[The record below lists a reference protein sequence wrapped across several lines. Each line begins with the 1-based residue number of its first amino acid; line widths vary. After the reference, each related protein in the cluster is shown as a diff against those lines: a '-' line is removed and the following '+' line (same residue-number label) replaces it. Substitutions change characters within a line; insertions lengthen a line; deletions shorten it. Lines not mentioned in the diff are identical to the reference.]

1 VRHYFTAGILL
12 VLLLFITSFAK
23 AGTQGEPF
31 YSSGNFSVLGDS
43 YNYADIG
50 LGAYSFHN
58 KDDGDG
64 AGEANLEFRFGKKY
78 YFVGP
83 LIGGLA
89 NTDGAFYGYAGF
101 YADFAYRKL
110 VITPVAAMGGYHQ
123 GSSRNLGGV
132 FTFRLAM
139 NFAYQITERARVGIR
154 LGHLS
159 NANVHDKNPGE
170 DEALI
175 TFAYGF

>member
-1 VRHYFTAGILL
+1 ML
-12 VLLLFITSFAK
+12 VIIFFCASSAIA
-23 AGTQGEPF
+23 AAPGDPF
-31 YSSGNFSVLGDS
+31 FRAGNFTVLGDS

-64 AGEANLEFRFGKKY
+64 SGEANVELRFGKKY

-83 LIGGLA
+83 LIGFLA
-89 NTDGAFYGYAGF
+89 NTDEAFYAYAGF
-101 YADFAYRKL
+101 YADFAYHKL
-110 VITPVAAMGGYHQ
+110 VITPVAAMGGYHK

-139 NFAYQITERARVGIR
+139 NFAYQVTDRVRLGVR

-170 DEALI
+170 DEALL
-175 TFAYGF
+175 TFGFGF

>member
-1 VRHYFTAGILL
+1 VNHSMKIIIQLLGSLGPEAGASLPLIQELASKDPDAGIRSL
-12 VLLLFITSFAK
+12 AK
-23 AGTQGEPF
+23 YT
-31 YSSGNFSVLGDS
+31 LRK
-43 YNYADIG
+43 

-64 AGEANLEFRFGKKY
+64 AGEANLELRFGKKY
-78 YFVGP
+78 FFVGP

-101 YADFAYRKL
+101 YSDLSYRKL

-132 FTFRLAM
+132 FTFRLAV

-170 DEALI
+170 DEALA
-175 TFAYGF
+175 TFAIGF